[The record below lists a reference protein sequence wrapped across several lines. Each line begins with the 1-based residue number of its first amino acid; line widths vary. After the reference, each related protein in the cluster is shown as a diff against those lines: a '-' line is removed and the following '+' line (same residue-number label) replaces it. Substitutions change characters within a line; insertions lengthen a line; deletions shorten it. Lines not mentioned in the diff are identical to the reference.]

1 MSNNSNAELKTTAV
15 KLMDGGEITVKEITY
30 GEWSKTRNEST
41 DFDNDVA
48 LIRAC
53 TGLSVDIIDN
63 YLMPD
68 FKDLLRAAMDLNDPD
83 PAVTIKYG
91 QTDIPLTSP
100 IMTIMGD
107 TITTA
112 IITMPKVKAGR
123 ELDKIKDPAARIN
136 YMITATTGITNLN
149 SMRMSDYSLL
159 TIAVPDFFTQGAA
172 FFRAVK

>member
-1 MSNNSNAELKTTAV
+1 MSANTTLRTETV
-15 KLMDGGEITVKEITY
+15 KLMDGSEIVVKEITY
-30 GEWSKTRNEST
+30 CQWDETRNEST

-53 TGLSVDIIDN
+53 TGLSVDILND

-68 FKDLLRAAMDLNDPD
+68 FKDLLRKAMDLNDPD
-83 PAVTIKYG
+83 PSTTVKYG
-91 QTDIPLTSP
+91 QTEIPLMSP
-100 IMTIMGD
+100 ATTVMGE

-112 IITMPKVKAGR
+112 TITMPKVKAGR
-123 ELDKIKDPAARIN
+123 ELDKIKEPSARVN
-136 YMITATTGITNLN
+136 YMITATTGITNLSN
-149 SMRMSDYSLL
+149 MRMSDYSLL